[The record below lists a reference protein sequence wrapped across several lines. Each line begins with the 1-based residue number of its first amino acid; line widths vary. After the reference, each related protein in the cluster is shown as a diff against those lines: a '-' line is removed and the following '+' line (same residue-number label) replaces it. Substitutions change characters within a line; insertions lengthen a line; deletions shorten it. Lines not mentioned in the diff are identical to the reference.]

1 MADRLKKL
9 QVQIKEYW
17 AKFEKKQQ
25 RMIVSIAA
33 VILIAFAVL
42 GWAVSR
48 PNYETLI
55 STTSTSDAADVKKL
69 LDEEEIPYKMSD
81 NSLIF
86 SVNKEDIAS
95 TTLLLAE
102 NKIPSTGYDYES
114 LFANNGFSVTESDKK
129 RKDKILLESTIA
141 NTLGV
146 NEYIKNAWATLSIP
160 EKSYSVLSSDEE
172 TTASV
177 TVELRDEL
185 PIGAGE
191 SLAKIVAYMVGNK
204 TTNSIIIIDTNAN
217 VIFAGNADTT
227 SAVGNISNQLD
238 AATQLESNLK
248 SELRSLILGMNL
260 YDMVEVAPNLVVD
273 FDKTNTTSITYDV
286 ADDRKEGY
294 YSESYVSQ
302 SEGSNGSGGQPGTA
316 LNDMDNTTTYEINN
330 NNSSST
336 VTVEQYAYLVDQ
348 VVEETE
354 GAVGNIKLAESSLA
368 LSLTS
373 YTVYNEVDLELQG
386 ALDDI
391 SFDEFKI
398 ANSEKL
404 KTEVDPDLITAV
416 SKATGIREENISV
429 LAYEVPFFQASTAT
443 GFQLSNYLQLIV
455 LALIVGLLAFVVYRS
470 TRPVEITEMEPELSV
485 EALLSA
491 TKAQPL
497 ENIDLQDKSEAR
509 KAIERFVDENPE
521 AVALLLRN
529 WLDSGWE

>member
-9 QVQIKEYW
+9 QVQIKEFW
-17 AKFEKKQQ
+17 TKFEKKQQ
-25 RMIVSIAA
+25 RMIISIAA
-33 VILIAFAVL
+33 AILIAFIVL

-55 STTSTSDAADVKKL
+55 STTTTSDAADVKRL
-69 LDEEEIPYKMSD
+69 LDEEGIPYIMSD
-81 NSLIF
+81 NGLVF
-86 SVNKEDIAS
+86 SVNKEDVAS

-141 NTLGV
+141 NTLAV
-146 NEYIKNAWATLSIP
+146 NEYIRNAWATLSIP
-160 EKSYSVLSSDEE
+160 EKNYSVLGSDEE
-172 TTASV
+172 TTASI
-177 TVELRDEL
+177 TIELRDEL
-185 PIGAGE
+185 PVGAGE

-227 SAVGNISNQLD
+227 SAVGSISNQLD
-238 AATQLESNLK
+238 AAAQLETNLK
-248 SELRSLILGMNL
+248 SELRGLILGMNL
-260 YDMVEVAPNLVVD
+260 YDMVEVATNLVID
-273 FDKTNTTSITYDV
+273 FDKKNTTSITYGV
-286 ADDRKEGY
+286 ADDRDEGY
-294 YSESYVSQ
+294 LSESYRSE
-302 SEGSNGSGGQPGTA
+302 SEGTSGSGGPPGTA
-316 LNDMDNTTTYEINN
+316 SNDMDNTTTYEINN

-336 VTVEQYAYLVDQ
+336 VVVEQYAYLVDQ

-354 GAVGNIKLAESSLA
+354 GAVGNIKLPESSLA

-373 YTVYNEVDLELQG
+373 YIVYNEDDLKLQG
-386 ALDDI
+386 ALDNT

-398 ANSEKL
+398 ANSEKI
-404 KTEVDPDLITAV
+404 KTEVDPDLIVAI
-416 SKATGIREENISV
+416 SKATGIPEENISV

-470 TRPVEITEMEPELSV
+470 TRPVEVTEMEPELSV

-509 KAIERFVDENPE
+509 KAIEKFVDENPE